1 MGTGTSKGY
10 LCISLAAEP
19 TQDVDTA
26 PEPSDHGLY
35 EDPLV
40 GSQYTSEGEEYQLEM
55 YEQYSDD
62 GERMMAICDD
72 HLHGDADGAFP
83 VVIEDNDTEV
93 SELGDDE
100 VIKQ

>member
-1 MGTGTSKGY
+1 MDPCENPYPQSGYRFLVGMGTGTSKGY

-40 GSQYTSEGEEYQLEM
+40 ASQYTSEGEDYPLEA
-55 YEQYSDD
+55 YEEYSDNGD
-62 GERMMAICDD
+62 GE
-72 HLHGDADGAFP
+72 
-83 VVIEDNDTEV
+83 
-93 SELGDDE
+93 
-100 VIKQ
+100 